1 MFYCFP
7 LGNRLRRFPRSRSKP
22 ALCPPYVFFTPS
34 SRKRKTPKQNI
45 CETNRLISWPL
56 GQVVKTSPFHGGNM
70 GSNPVGVTT
79 SWGYSSAGRAR
90 ALQARGHRFEPCCPH
105 HIKKRA
111 TLCVVLFLCVG
122 KQHRAR
128 IRRVIRLCAN
138 HCAPVPRSHCTLAS
152 KCKHFRFAVDEPCC
166 PRVAHFAFEVTL
178 SLAIMLTLLLA
189 YSLSPK
195 VQSIFWGPHILKKAH
210 QDDVLF
216 LLYGTIYGRE
226 PNRMVGVRT

>member
-1 MFYCFP
+1 
-7 LGNRLRRFPRSRSKP
+7 
-22 ALCPPYVFFTPS
+22 
-34 SRKRKTPKQNI
+34 
-45 CETNRLISWPL
+45 
-56 GQVVKTSPFHGGNM
+56 M

-128 IRRVIRLCAN
+128 IRRFLRPRALRAPLCPGRTA
-138 HCAPVPRSHCTLAS
+138 RSAH

-178 SLAIMLTLLLA
+178 SLAIMLALLLA
-189 YSLSPK
+189 CSFSPK
-195 VQSIFWGPHILKKAH
+195 VQKYLLGPHILKNAQHYVLCFFYVSGNNIGSNKAGCVH
-210 QDDVLF
+210 
-216 LLYGTIYGRE
+216 GRD
-226 PNRMVGVRT
+226 GFDLITTK

>member
-1 MFYCFP
+1 MVIAFGAFQEAGQSLRFAHPMFS
-7 LGNRLRRFPRSRSKP
+7 LRRSRVNANVETKH
-22 ALCPPYVFFTPS
+22 
-34 SRKRKTPKQNI
+34 I

-128 IRRVIRLCAN
+128 IRRFLRLCAN
-138 HCAPVPRSHCTLAS
+138 PCAPVPRSHCTLAS

-166 PRVAHFAFEVTL
+166 PRVVCFAFEI
-178 SLAIMLTLLLA
+178 ALL
-189 YSLSPK
+189 K
-195 VQSIFWGPHILKKAH
+195 
-210 QDDVLF
+210 
-216 LLYGTIYGRE
+216 
-226 PNRMVGVRT
+226 

>member
-1 MFYCFP
+1 
-7 LGNRLRRFPRSRSKP
+7 
-22 ALCPPYVFFTPS
+22 
-34 SRKRKTPKQNI
+34 
-45 CETNRLISWPL
+45 
-56 GQVVKTSPFHGGNM
+56 M

-138 HCAPVPRSHCTLAS
+138 HCAPVPRSHCTLAL

-178 SLAIMLTLLLA
+178 SLAIMLALLLA
-189 YSLSPK
+189 CSFSPK
-195 VQSIFWGPHILKKAH
+195 VQSIFWGPHILKKRIKMMCCFCCMGHFMGENPTERLAVGGCLQTLALCTVSNFADTLRRFAVYPRFALCRARPVVPASH
-210 QDDVLF
+210 TS
-216 LLYGTIYGRE
+216 LLKSHYRS
-226 PNRMVGVRT
+226 R

>member
-1 MFYCFP
+1 
-7 LGNRLRRFPRSRSKP
+7 
-22 ALCPPYVFFTPS
+22 
-34 SRKRKTPKQNI
+34 
-45 CETNRLISWPL
+45 
-56 GQVVKTSPFHGGNM
+56 M

-122 KQHRAR
+122 KQFTGSNKAVSPPLRTP
-128 IRRVIRLCAN
+128 
-138 HCAPVPRSHCTLAS
+138 CAPVPRSHCTLAS

-178 SLAIMLTLLLA
+178 SLAIMLALLLVCSFA
-189 YSLSPK
+189 PR
-195 VQSIFWGPHILKKAH
+195 VHSIPRGPHILKKAH

-226 PNRMVGVRT
+226 PNRTVGART

>member
-1 MFYCFP
+1 
-7 LGNRLRRFPRSRSKP
+7 
-22 ALCPPYVFFTPS
+22 
-34 SRKRKTPKQNI
+34 
-45 CETNRLISWPL
+45 
-56 GQVVKTSPFHGGNM
+56 M

-152 KCKHFRFAVDEPCC
+152 KCKHFRFAVDKPCC
-166 PRVAHFAFEVTL
+166 PTSSTALLTKHFMIKAKSIASRLLIHLPASTKVSCGIFLQAFA
-178 SLAIMLTLLLA
+178 S
-189 YSLSPK
+189 
-195 VQSIFWGPHILKKAH
+195 
-210 QDDVLF
+210 
-216 LLYGTIYGRE
+216 
-226 PNRMVGVRT
+226 NRRPPTVRLGSRP

>member
-1 MFYCFP
+1 
-7 LGNRLRRFPRSRSKP
+7 
-22 ALCPPYVFFTPS
+22 
-34 SRKRKTPKQNI
+34 
-45 CETNRLISWPL
+45 
-56 GQVVKTSPFHGGNM
+56 M

-128 IRRVIRLCAN
+128 IRRFLR
-138 HCAPVPRSHCTLAS
+138 HCALRAPLCPGHTARSAH

-166 PRVAHFAFEVTL
+166 PRVAHFAFEITL
-178 SLAIMLTLLLA
+178 SLAIMLALLLVC
-189 YSLSPK
+189 SFSPK
-195 VQSIFWGPHILKKAH
+195 AQKYLLGSPYFKKRATLCV
-210 QDDVLF
+210 VLF
-216 LLYGTIYGRE
+216 LC
-226 PNRMVGVRT
+226 VG

>member
-1 MFYCFP
+1 MKTELSFNVTKGLFLKNRFRVNANAETKHLFYCFP

-22 ALCPPYVFFTPS
+22 ALCPPYVFFTPFL
-34 SRKRKTPKQNI
+34 RKRKTPKQNI

-111 TLCVVLFLCVG
+111 TLFVVLFLCVG
-122 KQHRAR
+122 KQFAGSNKAVSPPLRTP
-128 IRRVIRLCAN
+128 
-138 HCAPVPRSHCTLAS
+138 CAPVPRSHCTLRS
-152 KCKHFRFAVDEPCC
+152 QMQ
-166 PRVAHFAFEVTL
+166 AFPL
-178 SLAIMLTLLLA
+178 
-189 YSLSPK
+189 
-195 VQSIFWGPHILKKAH
+195 
-210 QDDVLF
+210 
-216 LLYGTIYGRE
+216 RC
-226 PNRMVGVRT
+226 

>member
-1 MFYCFP
+1 MKTELSFNVTKGLFLKNRLRVNAKRRNKTHLFYCFP

-22 ALCPPYVFFTPS
+22 ALCPPYVFFTPFL
-34 SRKRKTPKQNI
+34 RKRKTPKQNI

-138 HCAPVPRSHCTLAS
+138 PCALCPRSHCTLAL

-166 PRVAHFAFEVTL
+166 P
-178 SLAIMLTLLLA
+178 
-189 YSLSPK
+189 
-195 VQSIFWGPHILKKAH
+195 H
-210 QDDVLF
+210 QQKSAS
-216 LLYGTIYGRE
+216 R
-226 PNRMVGVRT
+226 

>member
-1 MFYCFP
+1 
-7 LGNRLRRFPRSRSKP
+7 
-22 ALCPPYVFFTPS
+22 
-34 SRKRKTPKQNI
+34 
-45 CETNRLISWPL
+45 
-56 GQVVKTSPFHGGNM
+56 M

-138 HCAPVPRSHCTLAS
+138 HCAPVPRSHCTLAL

-178 SLAIMLTLLLA
+178 SLAIMLALLLA
-189 YSLSPK
+189 CSFSPK
-195 VQSIFWGPHILKKAH
+195 VQSIFWGPHILKKRIEMMCCFCCMGQFMGENPTERLAFGGCLQTLAKKSH
-210 QDDVLF
+210 KI
-216 LLYGTIYGRE
+216 LLYLRGDE
-226 PNRMVGVRT
+226 

>member
-1 MFYCFP
+1 
-7 LGNRLRRFPRSRSKP
+7 
-22 ALCPPYVFFTPS
+22 
-34 SRKRKTPKQNI
+34 
-45 CETNRLISWPL
+45 
-56 GQVVKTSPFHGGNM
+56 M

-166 PRVAHFAFEVTL
+166 PHQQKKRIKMMCCFCCMGQFMGENPTERLAFGGCLQTLALCTVSNFADTL
-178 SLAIMLTLLLA
+178 RRFAVYPRFALCRARPVVPRHKLR
-189 YSLSPK
+189 
-195 VQSIFWGPHILKKAH
+195 F
-210 QDDVLF
+210 
-216 LLYGTIYGRE
+216 
-226 PNRMVGVRT
+226 

>member
-1 MFYCFP
+1 M
-7 LGNRLRRFPRSRSKP
+7 
-22 ALCPPYVFFTPS
+22 
-34 SRKRKTPKQNI
+34 
-45 CETNRLISWPL
+45 
-56 GQVVKTSPFHGGNM
+56 VKTSPFHGGNM

-138 HCAPVPRSHCTLAS
+138 HCAPVPRSHCTLAL

-178 SLAIMLTLLLA
+178 SLAIMLALLLA
-189 YSLSPK
+189 CSFSPK
-195 VQSIFWGPHILKKAH
+195 VQSIFWGPHILKKRIKMMCCFCCMGHFMGENPTERLAVGGCLQTLALCTVSNFADTLRRFAVYPRFALCRARPVVPASH
-210 QDDVLF
+210 TS
-216 LLYGTIYGRE
+216 LLKSHYRS
-226 PNRMVGVRT
+226 R

>member
-1 MFYCFP
+1 M
-7 LGNRLRRFPRSRSKP
+7 
-22 ALCPPYVFFTPS
+22 
-34 SRKRKTPKQNI
+34 
-45 CETNRLISWPL
+45 
-56 GQVVKTSPFHGGNM
+56 VKTSPFHGGNM

-128 IRRVIRLCAN
+128 IRRFLRLCAN
-138 HCAPVPRSHCTLAS
+138 PCAPVPRSHCTLAS

-166 PRVAHFAFEVTL
+166 PHVINCAFDQTNAFYLFVC
-178 SLAIMLTLLLA
+178 LLLV
-189 YSLSPK
+189 YSFSPR
-195 VQSIFWGPHILKKAH
+195 VQSIPRGP
-210 QDDVLF
+210 
-216 LLYGTIYGRE
+216 R
-226 PNRMVGVRT
+226 

>member
-1 MFYCFP
+1 
-7 LGNRLRRFPRSRSKP
+7 
-22 ALCPPYVFFTPS
+22 
-34 SRKRKTPKQNI
+34 
-45 CETNRLISWPL
+45 
-56 GQVVKTSPFHGGNM
+56 M

-90 ALQARGHRFEPCCPH
+90 ALQARGHRFEPCCPHHIKKRATLCVVLFLCVGKQHRARIRRVIRLCANHCAPVPRSHCTLASKCKHFRFAVDEPCCPH

>member
-1 MFYCFP
+1 
-7 LGNRLRRFPRSRSKP
+7 
-22 ALCPPYVFFTPS
+22 
-34 SRKRKTPKQNI
+34 
-45 CETNRLISWPL
+45 
-56 GQVVKTSPFHGGNM
+56 M

-138 HCAPVPRSHCTLAS
+138 HCAPVPRSHCTLAL

-178 SLAIMLTLLLA
+178 SLAIMLALLLA

-226 PNRMVGVRT
+226 PNRTVGVRRLLANACKKIPQVTFVLAGR